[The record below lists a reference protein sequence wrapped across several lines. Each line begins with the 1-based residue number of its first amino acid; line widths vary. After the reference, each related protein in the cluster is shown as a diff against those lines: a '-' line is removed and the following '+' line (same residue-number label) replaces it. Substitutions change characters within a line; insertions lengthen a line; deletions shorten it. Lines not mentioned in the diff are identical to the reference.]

1 MNDQPLLRQCA
12 GAVLIATLNRPAKRN
27 ALNHQLI
34 GALDDLAA
42 SVEKASGPD
51 QPIRA
56 VVITGAGEH
65 AFSAG
70 ADVTD
75 LAGLDASAAR
85 AQMRRGQEVFGRIER
100 LPVPVIAAINGVALG
115 GGLELAMAADLRI
128 VSPGARLGQPEITLE
143 NVPGWGGTQR
153 LPRLIG
159 RGRALELIL
168 TGDLIGA
175 ERARDIG
182 LVNGVEVDPLAA
194 AVAVAERFAARSPV
208 ALAGVKRAVHTGLEA
223 GIAAGLLAEADAV
236 ADCCQ
241 TDAQHAA
248 VEKFLRGRGEP
259 R

>member
-1 MNDQPLLRQCA
+1 MSEEVLLRQRT

-182 LVNGVEVDPLAA
+182 LVNRVEDDPLAA
-194 AVAVAERFAARSPV
+194 AVAVAERFTARSPV

-248 VEKFLRGRGEP
+248 VEKFLRGRGAP